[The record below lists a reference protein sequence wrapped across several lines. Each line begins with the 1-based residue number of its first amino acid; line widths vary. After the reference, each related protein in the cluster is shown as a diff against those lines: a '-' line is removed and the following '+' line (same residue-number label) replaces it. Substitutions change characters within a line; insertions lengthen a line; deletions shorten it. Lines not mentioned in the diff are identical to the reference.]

1 MEHFIDEKTV
11 MRFYLEQMAKDEI
24 VFLKGKEEAKED
36 IRKALEKLIDESK
49 MNNKIQIAVGLW
61 KKLFEAA
68 MSYLSPNKKGYDKI
82 FKYFDSY
89 VEFEEL
95 IFASDSFYRDHT
107 LHCLWVYFLGEYLH
121 RKPEFSQLYQL
132 SKESQEGFKM
142 MEKLT
147 DSVQILEI
155 ADARKLKKIIEY
167 AAEIECMD
175 ESARCIEALTHDLGY
190 PLKKIEKI
198 NKAIN
203 KVLPYFAIHNFENF
217 TFEYENIQQDFVNQ
231 FIDFISREI
240 IMNVSPKKS
249 ISAEARNVVLDKIF
263 KADRYRPNEIDDL
276 INNMEPLTEEE
287 SELVKGVFEVDTLFH
302 APFGQKAS
310 YYNDFEAYQHGIMSA
325 FLLMKN
331 LQAFQEVDFD
341 REDML
346 LPMPDARGLT
356 LHGILQSIT
365 NHTCDSYQIQQIE
378 ASSFLTFVDELEE
391 FSRIS
396 RASQNREYVEEFC
409 DTALY
414 MEDGWLNVVFEFNN
428 TNLDNLDPEIS
439 FKGRCKR
446 FLSLFDIPNLDKY
459 LKIRVTIVGKL
470 PTDQNEYVLE
480 IANHHADIRI
490 NGESKTIPKY
500 LKSTQ
505 FFTKEEYA
513 QMK

>member
-11 MRFYLEQMAKDEI
+11 MRFYLDCMEKDEI
-24 VFLKGKEEAKED
+24 IFLKGKTELKEEIK
-36 IRKALEKLIDESK
+36 KALEKLIDESK

-68 MSYLSPNKKGYDKI
+68 MSYLSPNKRGYDKI

-107 LHCLWVYFLGEYLH
+107 LHCLWVYLLGEYLY
-121 RKPEFSQLYQL
+121 RNPEFSELYRLKRETEQ
-132 SKESQEGFKM
+132 GFTLI
-142 MEKLT
+142 EKLT
-147 DSVQILEI
+147 DSISLIEKN
-155 ADARKLKKIIEY
+155 DAKKFKKVLKLDREV
-167 AAEIECMD
+167 ACLS
-175 ESARCIEALTHDLGY
+175 ESVRCIAALTHDLGY

-198 NKAIN
+198 NKAMN
-203 KVLPYFAIHNFENF
+203 KVLPYFAIHNFDNF
-217 TFEYENIQQDFVNQ
+217 SFEYENIQQEFVNQ
-231 FIDFISREI
+231 FIDFISRQSRI
-240 IMNVSPKKS
+240 NLSPK
-249 ISAEARNVVLDKIF
+249 
-263 KADRYRPNEIDDL
+263 DDL
-276 INNMEPLTEEE
+276 SEEAKAVIAKVFVENSYKETQIGAVINILESLTEDEKALIE
-287 SELVKGVFEVDTLFH
+287 GSFEVSAIFH
-302 APFGQKAS
+302 APFGQKAA

-331 LQAFQEVDFD
+331 LEAFQNIDYC
-341 REDML
+341 R
-346 LPMPDARGLT
+346 PDTLIPIPNART
-356 LHGILQSIT
+356 LALHDIMSSVS
-365 NHTCDSYQIQQIE
+365 NHTSDSYQISQIDE
-378 ASSFLTFVDELEE
+378 NSFLTFVDELEE

-480 IANHHADIRI
+480 IANKHADIRI
-490 NGESKTIPKY
+490 NGESKDIPKY

-513 QMK
+513 QM

>member
-11 MRFYLEQMAKDEI
+11 MHFYLDRLEADEI
-24 VFLKGKEEAKED
+24 LFLQGKSVKKDIEE
-36 IRKALEKLIDESK
+36 LVEKLCDEDK
-49 MNNKIQIAVGLW
+49 MNNKIQLAIVLW

-68 MSYLSPNKKGYDKI
+68 MSYISPNKKGYDKI

-107 LHCLWVYFLGEYLH
+107 LHCLWVYFLGEYLY
-121 RKPEFSQLYQL
+121 RNPEFSELYRL
-132 SKESQEGFKM
+132 EREAYEGYKLI
-142 MEKLT
+142 ELLT
-147 DSVQILEI
+147 DKLQLVEGT
-155 ADARKLKKIIEY
+155 DGRKLKAILKLIEQS
-167 AAEIECMD
+167 EGQND
-175 ESARCIEALTHDLGY
+175 SVRCIAALTHDLGY

-198 NKAIN
+198 NKSMN

-217 TFEYENIQQDFVNQ
+217 SFEYENIQQEFVNQ
-231 FIDFISREI
+231 FIDFISRRSTI
-240 IMNVSPKKS
+240 NINP
-249 ISAEARNVVLDKIF
+249 R
-263 KADRYRPNEIDDL
+263 DDL
-276 INNMEPLTEEE
+276 PKDVQTTLDRAFALGHYKMGQFMEIMDSLTDKEKK
-287 SELVKGVFEVDTLFH
+287 LMKGSFEVTALFR
-302 APFGQKAS
+302 APYGQKAA

-331 LQAFQEVDFD
+331 LQAFQEIDYCI
-341 REDML
+341 
-346 LPMPDARGLT
+346 PDALMPVPNARALSLHEILT
-356 LHGILQSIT
+356 SIS
-365 NHTCDSYQIQQIE
+365 NHTSDSYQIQNIDG
-378 ASSFLTFVDELEE
+378 SSFLTFVDELEE

-428 TNLDNLDPEIS
+428 ANLDNLDPEIS

-446 FLSLFDIPNLDKY
+446 FLSLFDIPNLDEY

-480 IANHHADIRI
+480 IARKYADIRI
-490 NGESKTIPKY
+490 NGESRNIPVY

-505 FFTKEEYA
+505 FSTKEEYA
-513 QMK
+513 E

>member
-11 MRFYLEQMAKDEI
+11 MRFYLDCMEKDEI
-24 VFLKGKEEAKED
+24 IFLKGKTELKED
-36 IRKALEKLIDESK
+36 IKKALEKLIDESK

-68 MSYLSPNKKGYDKI
+68 MSYLSPNKRGYDKI

-107 LHCLWVYFLGEYLH
+107 LHCLWVYLLGEYLY
-121 RKPEFSQLYQL
+121 RNPEFSELYRLKRETEQGL
-132 SKESQEGFKM
+132 KL

-147 DSVQILEI
+147 DSLPIVEKN
-155 ADARKLKKIIEY
+155 DARKLKTILKLS
-167 AAEIECMD
+167 D
-175 ESARCIEALTHDLGY
+175 ESQCLAESVRCIAALTHDLGY

-198 NKAIN
+198 NKAMN
-203 KVLPYFAIHNFENF
+203 KVLPYFAIHNFDNF
-217 TFEYENIQQDFVNQ
+217 SFEYENIQQEFVNQ
-231 FIDFISREI
+231 FVDFISRQTRI
-240 IMNVSPKKS
+240 NLSPKDDLS
-249 ISAEARNVVLDKIF
+249 EEAKAVIAKIF
-263 KADRYRPNEIDDL
+263 VENSYKETQIGTVINILESLTEDEKAL
-276 INNMEPLTEEE
+276 ING
-287 SELVKGVFEVDTLFH
+287 SFEVSAIFH
-302 APFGQKAS
+302 APFGQKAA

-331 LQAFQEVDFD
+331 LEAFQNIDYCRPD
-341 REDML
+341 SL
-346 LPMPDARGLT
+346 IPIPDART
-356 LHGILQSIT
+356 LSLHDILSSIS
-365 NHTCDSYQIQQIE
+365 NHTSDSYQIQNVDE
-378 ASSFLTFVDELEE
+378 NSFLTFVDELEE

-480 IANHHADIRI
+480 IANKHADIRI
-490 NGESKTIPKY
+490 NGESKDIPKY

-513 QMK
+513 QM

>member
-11 MRFYLEQMAKDEI
+11 MRFYIDCMEKDEI
-24 VFLKGKEEAKED
+24 LFLKGKEEIKGD
-36 IRKALEKLIDESK
+36 IRKALEKLIEESK
-49 MNNKIQIAVGLW
+49 MNNKIQIAIGLW

-68 MSYLSPNKKGYDKI
+68 MSYISPNKKGYDKI

-107 LHCLWVYFLGEYLH
+107 LHCLWVYLLGEYLY
-121 RKPEFSQLYQL
+121 RNPEFSELYRL
-132 SKESQEGFKM
+132 KRESDQGLKL

-147 DSVQILEI
+147 DSLPIVEKN
-155 ADARKLKKIIEY
+155 DARKLKTILKLS
-167 AAEIECMD
+167 D
-175 ESARCIEALTHDLGY
+175 ESQCLAESVRCIAALTHDLGY

-198 NKAIN
+198 NKAMN
-203 KVLPYFAIHNFENF
+203 KVLPYFAIHNFDNF
-217 TFEYENIQQDFVNQ
+217 SFEYENIQQEFVNQ
-231 FIDFISREI
+231 FVDFISRQTMI
-240 IMNVSPKKS
+240 NMSPKDDLS
-249 ISAEARNVVLDKIF
+249 EEAKAVIAKIF
-263 KADRYRPNEIDDL
+263 VENSYKETQIGTV
-276 INNMEPLTEEE
+276 INILESLTEDEKALIDG
-287 SELVKGVFEVDTLFH
+287 SFEVSAIFH
-302 APFGQKAS
+302 APFGQKAA

-331 LQAFQEVDFD
+331 LEAFQNIDYCRPD
-341 REDML
+341 SL
-346 LPMPDARGLT
+346 IPILDART
-356 LHGILQSIT
+356 LSLHDILSSIS
-365 NHTCDSYQIQQIE
+365 NHTSDSYQIQNVNE
-378 ASSFLTFVDELEE
+378 NSFLTFVDELEE

-480 IANHHADIRI
+480 IANKHADIRI
-490 NGESKTIPKY
+490 NGESKDIPKY

-513 QMK
+513 QM